1 MIDNPNVDKI
11 SHNLR
16 GVARVWTILVWILA
30 LILIIGTLFRPPS
43 SEQAYAPIDN
53 LIPALLIV
61 SLIGLLIAWLWEGW
75 GTLINVGAY
84 LAIVPVYGLI
94 HQEWIHPSVMVAF
107 STVILPGVF
116 YAAAW
121 WRDRKLVSS
130 DQTSIDEESQ

>member
-1 MIDNPNVDKI
+1 MIKNPNVDKI
-11 SHNLR
+11 THNLR

-30 LILIIGTLFRPPS
+30 LVLILGTLFRPPS

-61 SLIGLLIAWLWEGW
+61 SLIGLLVAWRWEGW
-75 GTLINVGAY
+75 GTLINIGAY

-94 HQEWIHPSVMVAF
+94 HQEWIHPSVIVAF
-107 STVILPGVF
+107 SPVILPGVF

-121 WRDRKLVSS
+121 WRSRTVGGQ
-130 DQTSIDEESQ
+130 DQNSEKE